1 MTDSIVTKIHMV
13 IVIQT
18 SFSEYSVE
26 LMRIRLNDVNKLSK
40 SLSIPAVL
48 FTDRDRYKWEE
59 KVMTVAVPATV
70 TVAVQSIHY
79 FYRSI
84 NFDYTICV
92 LSCLSIIV
100 A

>member
-59 KVMTVAVPATV
+59 KVKVNPCLATQKFNV
-70 TVAVQSIHY
+70 HLPSADT
-79 FYRSI
+79 
-84 NFDYTICV
+84 
-92 LSCLSIIV
+92 L
-100 A
+100 